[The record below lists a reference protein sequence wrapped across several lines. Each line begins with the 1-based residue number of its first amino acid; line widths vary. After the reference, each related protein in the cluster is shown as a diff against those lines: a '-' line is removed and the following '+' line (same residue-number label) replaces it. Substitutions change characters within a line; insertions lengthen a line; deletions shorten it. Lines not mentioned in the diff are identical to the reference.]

1 MLVDVEYT
9 VKIKISEY
17 FVNPKLTEDEQ
28 IEVLTKEGDRRLS
41 YFLSGY
47 LFDPEKKI
55 ITKEINFIK
64 NK

>member
-1 MLVDVEYT
+1 VDVEYT

>member
-9 VKIKISEY
+9 VKIKISEF
-17 FVNPKLTEDEQ
+17 FVNPQLTEDEQ